1 VSAEPGDAAP
11 PRPPWSE
18 FKDALETAGFRP
30 SRRLGQNFLLD
41 ENMARAIARDAEVGA
56 GDVVVEIGPGC
67 GFLSVHLAH
76 SGTQLIACEIDER
89 LFGIAGRFLAP
100 YPNVKLL
107 LADALA
113 SKHELAPELD
123 ALLPETSDW
132 HVVSNLPYSISGPF
146 LAILAQRAAPPR
158 SITVL
163 VQLEVGERLA
173 ALPATGE
180 WGPLSIAVQ
189 SAYAVRLVRT
199 VGPDL
204 FWPRPRV
211 SSAVMRLELRAG
223 LAPVEDRQRRL
234 TLIRALF
241 LHRRQSLGR
250 VLRGQLGAEAAQATL
265 AELGLNP
272 KERAETL
279 GRDLLDALGDAP
291 AWRET
296 FAAR

>member
-1 VSAEPGDAAP
+1 LSAEPGGAAP
-11 PRPPWSE
+11 ARPPWSE
-18 FKDALETAGFRP
+18 FKSALAAAGFRP

-41 ENMARAIARDAEVGA
+41 ANMARAIARDADIAAE
-56 GDVVVEIGPGC
+56 DVVLEVGPGC

-76 SGTQLIACEIDER
+76 AGARLIACEIDER
-89 LFGIAGRFLAP
+89 LHAVAGRFLEP
-100 YPNVKLL
+100 YSNVTLL

-123 ALLPETSDW
+123 ALLPPTSDW
-132 HVVSNLPYSISGPF
+132 HVASNLPYSISGPF

-173 ALPATGE
+173 SKPATGA

-189 SAYAVRLVRT
+189 TAYSVKLVRT
-199 VGPDL
+199 VGPEL

-211 SSAVMRLELRAG
+211 SSAVMRLELLED

-234 TLIRALF
+234 ALARALF

-250 VLRGQLGAEAAQATL
+250 VLRGQLGPEAAL
-265 AELGLNP
+265 AALSALGLDP
-272 KERAETL
+272 GERAEN
-279 GRDLLDALGDAP
+279 LDMAVLAALGDLP
-291 AWRET
+291 AWRERWT
-296 FAAR
+296 GA

>member
-1 VSAEPGDAAP
+1 MSSAPGDAAP
-11 PRPPWSE
+11 TRPPWSE
-18 FKDALETAGFRP
+18 FKGALESAGFRP

-41 ENMARAIARDAEVGA
+41 QNMARAIARDAKVKED
-56 GDVVVEIGPGC
+56 DVVLEVGPGC

-76 SGTQLIACEIDER
+76 AGTRLIACEIDER
-89 LFGIAGRFLAP
+89 LFGIAGEFLEP
-100 YPNVKLL
+100 YSNVTML

-113 SKHELAPELD
+113 SKHALSPELD
-123 ALLPETSDW
+123 ALLPETSAW

-173 ALPATGE
+173 ASPATSA
-180 WGPLSIAVQ
+180 WGPLTIAVQ
-189 SAYAVRLVRT
+189 SAYDVKLVRT

-211 SSAVMRLELRAG
+211 SSAVMRLELRAN
-223 LAPVEDRQRRL
+223 LAPVEDRRRRL
-234 TLIRALF
+234 ALARALF

-250 VLRGQLGAEAAQATL
+250 VLRGQLGAPESEAALQ
-265 AELGLNP
+265 ELGLDP
-272 KERAETL
+272 RDRAENL
-279 GRDLLDALGDAP
+279 DMGLLEALGDVT
-291 AWRET
+291 AWRERY
-296 FAAR
+296 AAD